1 MTKMAMVYISIPDGA
16 EALQEFCNYYEGL
29 EDRYGK
35 SNVDYEIH
43 DLEKS

>member
-1 MTKMAMVYISIPDGA
+1 MTKWVMIHISIPDGA
-16 EALQEFCNYYEGL
+16 EALLEFAGYYEGL

-35 SNVDYEIH
+35 SNVDYEIQ